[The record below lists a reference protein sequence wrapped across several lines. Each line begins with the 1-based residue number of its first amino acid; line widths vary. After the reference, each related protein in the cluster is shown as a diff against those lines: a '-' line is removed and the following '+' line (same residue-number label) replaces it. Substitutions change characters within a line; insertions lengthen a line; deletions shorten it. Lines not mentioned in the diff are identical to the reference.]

1 MFRTILFCV
10 AALLTVVIIGL
21 PVMLI
26 ILIIRIFSKRA
37 SRIFTCGFVRFVM
50 WVFMPIAGVKI
61 DLVGKENI
69 PAKGTPVLFVSNH
82 RSYFDIITAYVA
94 VPGYYGFIGKKE
106 FRKVPVMSWWML
118 LLGCV
123 FLDRSNPREGVRT
136 INKAVDEIK
145 EGYSIWICPEGTR
158 GHEEK
163 VLPFKEGSFK
173 IAEKAGVPVVPV
185 TFTHTDDILENHMP
199 KLVPT
204 RITIAV
210 GEPIETA
217 GLSRPELKALHQ
229 RVYDDI
235 QRMYD
240 EHV

>member
-1 MFRTILFCV
+1 MLRTILFCI

-26 ILIIRIFSKRA
+26 ILLVKLFSKRA
-37 SRIFTCGFVRFVM
+37 SRILTYGFVGFVM
-50 WVFMPIAGVKI
+50 RVFLPIAGTKI
-61 DLVGKENI
+61 NLVGKENI
-69 PAKGTPVLFVSNH
+69 PPKVTPVLFVSNH

-94 VPGYYGFIGKKE
+94 VPGYYGFVGKKE
-106 FRKVPVMSWWML
+106 FKKVPVMSWWML
-118 LLGCV
+118 LLGCI
-123 FLDRSNPREGVRT
+123 FLDRSNPREGLRT
-136 INKAVDEIK
+136 INKAVDEVK

-185 TFTHTDDILENHMP
+185 AFVHTDDILENHMP
-199 KLVPT
+199 KLQKQT
-204 RITIAV
+204 ITIAV
-210 GEPIETA
+210 GKPIETA
-217 GLSRPELKALHQ
+217 GLSRPELKTLHQ
-229 RVYDDI
+229 QVYDEI

-240 EHV
+240 ENV

>member
-1 MFRTILFCV
+1 MLRTILFCI

-26 ILIIRIFSKRA
+26 ILLVKLFSKRA
-37 SRIFTCGFVRFVM
+37 SRFLTYGFVGFVM
-50 WVFMPIAGVKI
+50 RVFLPIAGTKI
-61 DLVGKENI
+61 NLVGKENI
-69 PAKGTPVLFVSNH
+69 PPKGTPVLFVSNH

-94 VPGYYGFIGKKE
+94 VPGYYGFVGKKE
-106 FRKVPVMSWWML
+106 FKKVPVMSWWML
-118 LLGCV
+118 LLGCI
-123 FLDRSNPREGVRT
+123 FLDRSNPREGLRT
-136 INKAVDEIK
+136 INKAVDEVK

-185 TFTHTDDILENHMP
+185 AFVHTDDILENHMP
-199 KLVPT
+199 RLRKQT
-204 RITIAV
+204 ITIAV
-210 GEPIETA
+210 GKPIETA
-217 GLSRPELKALHQ
+217 GLSRPELKTLHQ
-229 RVYDDI
+229 QVYDEI

-240 EHV
+240 ENV